1 MSQLSSSRPYLG
13 QLFNIAVLQDP
24 LQKHVSIA
32 KKPDK
37 NDHVTGIWHISQA
50 RGKFWQNGVSL
61 LPALTVKVFVNV
73 LLVEVEVEAIGAP
86 FVSIVGSPFSGF
98 GMSIP
103 VKSIH

>member
-1 MSQLSSSRPYLG
+1 M
-13 QLFNIAVLQDP
+13 
-24 LQKHVSIA
+24 
-32 KKPDK
+32 
-37 NDHVTGIWHISQA
+37 
-50 RGKFWQNGVSL
+50 SL

-103 VKSIH
+103 VKSIHKETGILPVSRLPVQHVGVQTTGEVIHNA

>member
-1 MSQLSSSRPYLG
+1 M
-13 QLFNIAVLQDP
+13 
-24 LQKHVSIA
+24 
-32 KKPDK
+32 
-37 NDHVTGIWHISQA
+37 
-50 RGKFWQNGVSL
+50 SL

-103 VKSIH
+103 VNSIHKETGILPVSRLPVQPPRQTKPSVPSFNTQHHGRVVTP